1 MTDERQE
8 HGRRVRRDV
17 LGIPHVDA
25 AEASTTDFTRPF
37 QEFLTGAAWA
47 DVWGRP
53 GLDRRTRSAITLALL
68 TALHAH
74 GEIPMHVRAAIR
86 HGMTRDEI
94 GEVLLHA
101 AIYAGLPA
109 ANAAFRIADEALKDE
124 DTG

>member
-1 MTDERQE
+1 
-8 HGRRVRRDV
+8 
-17 LGIPHVDA
+17 
-25 AEASTTDFTRPF
+25 
-37 QEFLTGAAWA
+37 
-47 DVWGRP
+47 
-53 GLDRRTRSAITLALL
+53 
-68 TALHAH
+68 
-74 GEIPMHVRAAIR
+74 MHVRAAIR